1 MISQLNCADPKARVT
16 RRAVTQVSTLP
27 TVTVLGKSRQISAWV
42 LLERWALHR
51 PSIQGLSTPD
61 KKSSVSWIWQHRPY
75 KTDSSSASGVHTSG
89 TVKIYVWLGTACK
102 NMWCLPAH
110 QAKLWAFSVWPLVSA
125 DQKYPTT
132 ITCYQITNLD
142 VHPTKSD
149 RCWSTPIHRNCYD
162 WVIRRP
168 LPSPRQG
175 RHLGPPEV
183 WNLLLS
189 AYNAYKSSWHAQPR
203 RQQAP
208 QGQINGF
215 SWAFKPAV
223 CEPFNA

>member
-1 MISQLNCADPKARVT
+1 MGPFREMSPSSSKHSRSFNTWQKKAVSAGFGSIVHIRL
-16 RRAVTQVSTLP
+16 TQVRLPVYTPQALWRSTFGLALLARTCGVSP
-27 TVTVLGKSRQISAWV
+27 HTRQNSE
-42 LLERWALHR
+42 LFQCDL
-51 PSIQGLSTPD
+51 
-61 KKSSVSWIWQHRPY
+61 
-75 KTDSSSASGVHTSG
+75 
-89 TVKIYVWLGTACK
+89 
-102 NMWCLPAH
+102 WCP
-110 QAKLWAFSVWPLVSA
+110 QIK
-125 DQKYPTT
+125 KYPTT